1 MFARIVRMTLKTP
14 APEFTRVL
22 ENDIIPLLRK
32 QKGFLDE
39 IAFVSPEKKEAVAI
53 SLWDRKEM
61 AELYHKE
68 VYPEVLKLLGK
79 ALEETLVLRSMRL
92 PTRPSTSSLLAWQR
106 EAQVSL
112 RRGSPAPSPFVLLI
126 SCCCCNRPTNKKSL
140 SQ

>member
-39 IAFVSPEKKEAVAI
+39 IAFVCPEKKEAVAI
-53 SLWDRKEM
+53 SLWERKEM

-79 ALEETLVLRSMRL
+79 VLEGTPRFEIYEVTN
-92 PTRPSTSSLLAWQR
+92 STFHKLAAR
-106 EAQVSL
+106 VA
-112 RRGSPAPSPFVLLI
+112 A
-126 SCCCCNRPTNKKSL
+126 
-140 SQ
+140 